1 MEVAEVL
8 GIGRSR
14 AYEMIREGQ
23 LPIVR
28 LGRSVRV
35 PADRLRE
42 WIEANT
48 DEPMQDHRP

>member
-1 MEVAEVL
+1 ML

-35 PADRLRE
+35 PADKLRE
-42 WIEANT
+42 WIETNT
-48 DEPMQDHRP
+48 DAPAHQHQP